1 MKVQVVLPLTI
12 VASVALMGLMKIR
25 KREQDKQHQRINF
38 AGVKLRVTS
47 DVLGEYQSEKDYSQV
62 ELDTAQK
69 ETSALDGAVKMAKDK
84 ADKTKGELDICNQG
98 KTAITDELAVLETE
112 LKNLQAANDKEEASW
127 KSEVQTLKSQ
137 LEAQS
142 PVCNFLKKGIHLESQ
157 LCGQDPK
164 KEEAEAAKKEEPKAE
179 AAKQEEP
186 KAEAAKQEEPKA
198 EAAKQEEPKA
208 EAAKQEE
215 PKAEAAKQEEPKAEA
230 AKQEEPKAEAAKQ
243 EEPKAEAA
251 KQEEPK
257 AEAAKQEEPKA
268 EAPEKQEV

>member
-12 VASVALMGLMKIR
+12 VASVALMGIMRIR
-25 KREQDKQHQRINF
+25 KREQDQQHRRASFGDI
-38 AGVKLRVTS
+38 KLRVTN
-47 DVLGEYQSEKDYSQV
+47 DVLGEYQSEKDSAQV
-62 ELDTAQK
+62 NLDTAQK
-69 ETSALDGAVKMAKDK
+69 ETSALDSAVKMGKDK

-98 KTAITDELAVLETE
+98 KTAITDELTILETE
-112 LKNLQAANDKEEASW
+112 LKNLQAANEKEEASW
-127 KSEVQTLKSQ
+127 NSEVQTLKSQ

-142 PVCNFLKKGIHLESQ
+142 PVCNFLKEGSQLESK
-157 LCGQDPK
+157 LCAK
-164 KEEAEAAKKEEPKAE
+164 KEEPEAAKKEEPEAAKKEEPKA
-179 AAKQEEP
+179 K
-186 KAEAAKQEEPKA
+186 
-198 EAAKQEEPKA
+198 
-208 EAAKQEE
+208 AAKQEE

-268 EAPEKQEV
+268 EAPKNQEV